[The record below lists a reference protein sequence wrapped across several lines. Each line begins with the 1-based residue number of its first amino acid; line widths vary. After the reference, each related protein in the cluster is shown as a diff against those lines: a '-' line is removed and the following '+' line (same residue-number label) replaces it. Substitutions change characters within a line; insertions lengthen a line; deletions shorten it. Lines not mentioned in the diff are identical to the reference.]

1 MKIVCIGDSLT
12 EGDYGV
18 FGKSGIAD
26 VRSKNY
32 PFFLAQSAKAAVINH
47 GHCGITPS
55 GFWKL
60 YKEGGANVSG
70 ADIIVVM
77 LGTNGGLDPAVA
89 TDGNRDYASLITA
102 MHKEAPQAHIVLCT
116 PPHATK
122 DPTMSNYGYA
132 PQVEKAVEFVR
143 AFAKEKQL
151 PLIDVAAC
159 TEFSAEAESV
169 MQPNDGLHF
178 SEIGYRTL
186 AAFIEQNLRRLFAE
200 KF

>member
-47 GHCGITPS
+47 GH
-55 GFWKL
+55 
-60 YKEGGANVSG
+60 
-70 ADIIVVM
+70 
-77 LGTNGGLDPAVA
+77 
-89 TDGNRDYASLITA
+89 
-102 MHKEAPQAHIVLCT
+102 
-116 PPHATK
+116 
-122 DPTMSNYGYA
+122 YGYA